1 MIASG
6 AHPGQA
12 CTSALPALQSE
23 TAMKYG
29 SLWRGLGLAAL
40 YIGII
45 VALVLIQ
52 FPREGGFLV
61 ESGEFALRAERA
73 EGGEP
78 GSREGG
84 PISAASL
91 SFQGLTLDFS
101 AERPL
106 SWTDAKGTRRTS
118 APASFTA
125 LAAGFLVE
133 FEGGPVLRALSSP
146 DGGASVSI
154 DSAREVSVSWRL
166 SRGARLDEG
175 SGGTLVLARGG
186 STWSLGIPGAALDRA
201 ARIMRLSGTALV
213 PAALTMAPV
222 AAPAASSAPA
232 VATFVEQAPMEGSAW
247 AAVRSSYLDK
257 TWAGLSARR
266 WIATE
271 GAWADSAG
279 GRAPVEAAAV
289 AYLAEAWSRGAGP
302 AAFERVAAV
311 RAARPAEFSW
321 LSAPYFGDIVNA
333 MGRLEEADLAEVRRI
348 ERAIAENSASIFDG
362 ERLVPFLLDRT
373 PYSLAR
379 SVFAWAQGVD
389 PASLDPR
396 RAVGALE
403 AWLDGFE
410 LLGAD
415 ANPFARFE
423 AVAERVMLPAVR
435 KTAQGYFYRAG
446 GSGEM
451 DPRLGLRAGYALIRY
466 GERSAKSTMVGVG
479 QSLVAGVLALADGDG
494 FLPSA
499 ASLKDGSLVVGS
511 SSLAPEA
518 VYDLVATNPR
528 YPRQV
533 SFYRELGPGAWAWT
547 VASRVSVV
555 KETGRAVYSFE
566 NPVGYAHFAAV
577 YGVAPYQTIRIH
589 GIDYRM
595 DPAFERYE
603 VSGFNYKRASN
614 SLYLKLRHRQPT
626 ETVVFVY

>member
-1 MIASG
+1 
-6 AHPGQA
+6 
-12 CTSALPALQSE
+12 
-23 TAMKYG
+23 MKYG

-40 YIGII
+40 YIGILI
-45 VALVLIQ
+45 VLVLIQ
-52 FPREGGFLV
+52 FPRESGFLV
-61 ESGEFALRAERA
+61 ESGEFALRAERP
-73 EGGEP
+73 EGAEP
-78 GSREGG
+78 GGLDGG
-84 PISAASL
+84 PIAEARL
-91 SFQGLTLDFS
+91 SFQGLTLEFS

-106 SWTDAKGTRRTS
+106 AWADSKGTWRTS
-118 APASFTA
+118 APVSYTT
-125 LAAGFLVE
+125 LSAGFLVE

-154 DSAREVSVSWRL
+154 DSAREATVSWHL
-166 SRGARLDEG
+166 ARGARLQEA
-175 SGGTLVLARGG
+175 SGGALELSRRDSA
-186 STWSLGIPGAALDRA
+186 WSLGLPVAALDRA
-201 ARIMRLSGTALV
+201 GRTLRLSGTALV
-213 PAALTMAPV
+213 PASLAIAPVVAPALSPASPV
-222 AAPAASSAPA
+222 AA
-232 VATFVEQAPMEGSAW
+232 FVEQAPMESAAW
-247 AAVRSSYLDK
+247 AAVRASYLDR

-266 WIATE
+266 WIAAE
-271 GAWADSAG
+271 GAWSDGSG
-279 GRAPVEAAAV
+279 GTVNREPAAV
-289 AYLAEAWSRGAGP
+289 AYLAEAWARGVGP

-333 MGRLEEADLAEVRRI
+333 MSRLEEADLAEVRRI
-348 ERAIAENSASIFDG
+348 ERAIAENSASIFDR

-403 AWLDGFE
+403 AWIDGLE

-435 KTAQGYFYRAG
+435 KAAQGYFYRANA
-446 GSGEM
+446 SGEM

-466 GERSAKSTMVGVG
+466 GEKAAKPTMVGVG
-479 QSLVAGVLALADGDG
+479 QSLVAGVLALADEDG
-494 FLPSA
+494 FLPGAATLKDSALVAGA
-499 ASLKDGSLVVGS
+499 ASIP
-511 SSLAPEA
+511 PEA
-518 VYDLVATNPR
+518 VYDLVAGNPR

-547 VASRVSVV
+547 VASRVSVL
-555 KETGRAVYSFE
+555 KETGRAVYSFDH
-566 NPVGYAHFAAV
+566 PVGYAHFAAV
-577 YGVAPYQTIRIH
+577 YGVAPYQAIRIH